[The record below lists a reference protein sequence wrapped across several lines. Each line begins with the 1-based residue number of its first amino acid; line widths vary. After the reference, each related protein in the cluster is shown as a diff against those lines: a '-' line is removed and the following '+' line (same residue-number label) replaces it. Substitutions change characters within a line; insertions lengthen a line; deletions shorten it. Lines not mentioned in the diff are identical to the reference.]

1 MRINY
6 PVDENATIS
15 QYFGITPWASTYKQ
29 FGLIGHNG
37 IDWAVAT
44 GSPIYACM
52 DGVVSE
58 VKKESTGYGT
68 HMKIRHQT
76 SPQPSPEG
84 EGVQYFLGIYGHLKE
99 ALVSAGETVK
109 AGQMIARSN
118 NTGFS
123 TGPHLHFELRPL
135 DAEGNKL
142 YPGNGYDGAVDPY
155 PMLVGTG
162 IDPDEVVIAK
172 ATVAANA
179 LNVRATPEYPD
190 GRLIG
195 SYLRGATVDL
205 VELVTVGTSQQWGRV
220 KKAQRTEW
228 ICVQFGESTL
238 ATVVSVSTE
247 TQEPPPPASEPSD
260 AEKLA
265 LVWAYYLERMS
276 EKV

>member
-68 HMKIRHQT
+68 HLKIRH
-76 SPQPSPEG
+76 EKDG
-84 EGVQYFLGIYGHLKE
+84 QYFLGIYGHLKE
-99 ALVSAGETVK
+99 ALVCAGETVK
-109 AGQMIARSN
+109 AGQVIARSN

-135 DAEGNKL
+135 DAAGNKL

-162 IDPDEVVIAK
+162 IDPDEAVIAK
-172 ATVAANA
+172 ATIAANA

-238 ATVVSVSTE
+238 ATLTNVSVE
-247 TQEPPPPASEPSD
+247 PQDPPPPTSEPGD

-265 LVWAYYLERMS
+265 LLWAEYLERMQ

>member
-1 MRINY
+1 MNILY
-6 PVDENATIS
+6 PVDEKSIIS
-15 QYFGITPWASTYKQ
+15 QCFGITPYSDVYKQ
-29 FGLIGHNG
+29 FGLTGHNG

-58 VKKESTGYGT
+58 IKKESTGYGT
-68 HMKIRHQT
+68 HLKIRHQ
-76 SPQPSPEG
+76 QDG
-84 EGVQYFLGIYGHLKE
+84 QYFLGIYGHLKE

-109 AGQMIARSN
+109 AGQIIARSN

-135 DAEGNKL
+135 DAAGNKL

-172 ATVAANA
+172 ATVAANV
-179 LNVRATPEYPD
+179 LNVRATPEYPN

-195 SYLRGATVDL
+195 SYLRGEKVDL
-205 VELVTVGTSQQWGRV
+205 VELVTVGSQQWGRV
-220 KKAQRTEW
+220 KKQQRTEW

-238 ATVVSVSTE
+238 ATVASVSME
-247 TQEPPPPASEPSD
+247 TQDPPPPASEPSD

-265 LVWAYYLERMS
+265 LLWADYLERM
-276 EKV
+276 

>member
-52 DGVVSE
+52 DGIVSE

-68 HMKIRHQT
+68 HLKIRH
-76 SPQPSPEG
+76 EKDG
-84 EGVQYFLGIYGHLKE
+84 QYFLGIYGHLKE
-99 ALVSAGETVK
+99 ALVSTGESVK
-109 AGQMIARSN
+109 AGQVIARSD

-135 DAEGNKL
+135 DAAGNKL

-155 PMLVGTG
+155 PMLVGGG
-162 IDPDEVVIAK
+162 IDPDETVRYK
-172 ATVAANA
+172 ATVAANV
-179 LNVRATPEYPD
+179 LNIRATPEYPI
-190 GRLIG
+190 GRLLG
-195 SYLRGATVDL
+195 SYLRGTVLEL
-205 VELVTVGTSQQWGRV
+205 VELRAVGDQVWGRV
-220 KKAQRTEW
+220 KKPQRTEW
-228 ICVQFGESTL
+228 ICVEFGESLL

-265 LVWAYYLERMS
+265 LLWADYLERIA

>member
-6 PVDENATIS
+6 PVDENAIIS

-58 VKKESTGYGT
+58 VRRESTGYGT
-68 HMKIRHQT
+68 HLRIKHQT
-76 SPQPSPEG
+76 SPQPG

-99 ALVSAGETVK
+99 ALVSTGESVK
-109 AGQMIARSN
+109 AGQVIARSN

-135 DAEGNKL
+135 DAAGNKL

-155 PMLVGTG
+155 PMLVGGG
-162 IDPDEVVIAK
+162 IDPEEPVIAK

-179 LNVRATPEYPD
+179 LNVRATPNYPD
-190 GRLIG
+190 GRIIG
-195 SYLRGATVDL
+195 SYLRGAVLEL
-205 VELVTVGTSQQWGRV
+205 VELRQINDQRWGRV
-220 KKAQRTEW
+220 KKQQRTEW

-238 ATVVSVSTE
+238 ATVASVSTE
-247 TQEPPPPASEPSD
+247 TQEPPPPASEPGD

-265 LVWAYYLERMS
+265 LLWADYLERKA
-276 EKV
+276 ERV